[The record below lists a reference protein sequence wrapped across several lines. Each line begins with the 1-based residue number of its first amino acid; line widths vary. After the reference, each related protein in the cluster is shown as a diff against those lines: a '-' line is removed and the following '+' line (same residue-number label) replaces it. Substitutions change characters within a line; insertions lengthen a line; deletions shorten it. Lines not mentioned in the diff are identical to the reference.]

1 MEKNH
6 NILQTLVDNIKQ
18 LPGIGPKAAQRIAF
32 YLSISNKKLA
42 NELRLSLESALKEI
56 NLCEEC
62 NNFSFN
68 LICDVCNLSNRD
80 QKNFASLKCL
90 LTYRI

>member
-32 YLSISNKKLA
+32 I
-42 NELRLSLESALKEI
+42 
-56 NLCEEC
+56 
-62 NNFSFN
+62 F
-68 LICDVCNLSNRD
+68 
-80 QKNFASLKCL
+80 L
-90 LTYRI
+90 LVTRN